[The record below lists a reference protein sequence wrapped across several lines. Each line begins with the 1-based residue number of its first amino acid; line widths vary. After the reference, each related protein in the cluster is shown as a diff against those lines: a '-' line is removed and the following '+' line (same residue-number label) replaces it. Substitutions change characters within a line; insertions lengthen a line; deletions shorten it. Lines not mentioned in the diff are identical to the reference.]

1 MAYHIAEKQP
11 LRIVGIHIPMV
22 EDMEENLRAVPDFW
36 KSTVQGNQLWKIYR
50 LSLSLIHI
58 FPLVSLKIYFCLS
71 CES

>member
-11 LRIVGIHIPMV
+11 LRIVGIRIPMV

-50 LSLSLIHI
+50 LSNQEPDGILELVYYLKRR
-58 FPLVSLKIYFCLS
+58 PL
-71 CES
+71 